1 MKPLTWLGIFIHES
15 SHALFCILT
24 GGRVTGFRVTST
36 VGYVTHYR
44 PKVPILG
51 PMLTAIGPMIV
62 GLVVVGILNYFWLET
77 SLAINTPNI
86 WENLI
91 AIASGLNLLTW
102 QAWVLLVIFLNIG
115 VMLGPSVADLKTIW
129 PLIAASFFINSEG
142 LAQVLALV
150 IAMIIVNI
158 ILFLVILL
166 LKKLLTKKNRPVGRL
181 DFPRD

>member
-1 MKPLTWLGIFIHES
+1 MKHI
-15 SHALFCILT
+15 
-24 GGRVTGFRVTST
+24 
-36 VGYVTHYR
+36 Y
-44 PKVPILG
+44 
-51 PMLTAIGPMIV
+51 
-62 GLVVVGILNYFWLET
+62 
-77 SLAINTPNI
+77 
-86 WENLI
+86 
-91 AIASGLNLLTW
+91 LL
-102 QAWVLLVIFLNIG
+102 VLLVIFLNIG